1 MADGFGDAQ
10 EDLKGRDAREK
21 IEGDFIRRFFSLRE
35 KGKDMGH
42 SFQMVGKDLPDEAF
56 GIVNLFSVAWK
67 EEVDIQ
73 PLNLFQ
79 GRQIFLETRVTEGR
93 FAIRDI

>member
-1 MADGFGDAQ
+1 VADGFGDAQ

-21 IEGDFIRRFFSLRE
+21 IEGDLIGSLFSLRE
-35 KGKDMGH
+35 KGKDVIH
-42 SFQMVGKDLPDEAF
+42 SFLMVSSDLSDQTL

-79 GRQIFLETRVTEGR
+79 GREILLEARVTEGR